1 MIRCELYSP
10 RGDWKVHLFCAIDS
24 YWIDEIMEA
33 LFYAGVDGSKAKQ
46 AYENLNSGNL
56 NSGLCYSNYNKRES
70 VIVISKT
77 SSASE
82 LFNSCIHEFAHLAAH
97 IAKADGLDNA
107 GEHVAY
113 CVGDMARDVWGH
125 IGHLFCDCCRKKVY
139 HERTHGEDRGYGV
152 SENGRLTPYLE

>member
-1 MIRCELYSP
+1 
-10 RGDWKVHLFCAIDS
+10 
-24 YWIDEIMEA
+24 MEA
-33 LFYAGVDGSKAKQ
+33 LFYAGIDGSKAKQ
-46 AYENLNSGNL
+46 AYENLSSGNL
-56 NSGLCYSNYNKRES
+56 NSGLCYSNYNNRES

-113 CVGDMARDVWGH
+113 CVGDLARDVWGH
-125 IGHLFCDCCRKKVY
+125 IGHLFCDCCKKKKQY
-139 HERTHGEDRGYGV
+139 QEREHGED
-152 SENGRLTPYLE
+152 NGFGIRNRELSYYYE